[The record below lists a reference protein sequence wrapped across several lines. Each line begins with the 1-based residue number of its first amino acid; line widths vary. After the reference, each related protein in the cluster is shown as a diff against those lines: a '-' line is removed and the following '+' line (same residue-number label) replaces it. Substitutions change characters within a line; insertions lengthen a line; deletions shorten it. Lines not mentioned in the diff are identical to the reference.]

1 MYDSLHFRDMF
12 LRKAILEPRTSVQ
25 TRQHRILIKEH
36 DIDGMSPASKLHG
49 IYFAIA

>member
-12 LRKAILEPRTSVQ
+12 LRKTILGPRTSVQ
-25 TRQHRILIKEH
+25 TRQPLIKEH